1 MRTLA
6 SIALPFVLIACS
18 GQQTEEPVVEETA
31 AAPEE
36 LAVTTAN
43 GTEPGKYDVTW
54 EDGTTSVMET
64 RADGTYTATAADGTV
79 INGTWVVTD
88 GKSCFTPEG
97 EDGVCWAEG
106 EAGEGGSFTA
116 TSDEGVT
123 VTVTPQAAAAA
134 G

>member
-18 GQQTEEPVVEETA
+18 GQQAEEPVVEETA
-31 AAPEE
+31 AVEE
-36 LAVTTAN
+36 PVVTAN
-43 GTEPGKYDVTW
+43 GTEPGEYDVTW
-54 EDGTTSVMET
+54 EDGTASVMET
-64 RADGTYTATAADGTV
+64 RADGTYTATAADGTM

-97 EDGVCWAEG
+97 EDGVCWTEG
-106 EAGEGGSFTA
+106 AAGEGGSFTA

-123 VTVTPQAAAAA
+123 VTVTPQVAAAAE
-134 G
+134 